1 MASKYAFNT
10 AAYDDFYRYPE
21 RYYVKPFRIFAN
33 LYFVGNKDVG
43 AYLLDTE
50 EGYILIDTT
59 YPTTRAQ
66 MIESLWEGG
75 FDPRKIRYILHTH
88 GHFDHCGTTAFLVS
102 LSGAKTFLGRGDAE
116 LLKERPELM
125 LAEACP
131 YAYLDVFTPDVII
144 EDGDMITLGST
155 QIRCVATPGHTPG
168 VMTFLIPLEENGE
181 KHLAGLFGGAGIN
194 TLCRDEITRFGTESW
209 RDDFIPS
216 LHKVR
221 GEKVDIVL
229 GNHTA
234 QSRTLEKLARSGIDP
249 DGPDPFIDPEEW
261 VRFLDGT
268 EARYKRMLQEEA
280 DGTDQIGTE

>member
-1 MASKYAFNT
+1 MASKYAFNV
-10 AAYDDFYRYPE
+10 ADYEDFYRHPE
-21 RYYVKPFRIFAN
+21 RYYVKPFRIFSN

-43 AYLLDTE
+43 SYLLDTE

-66 MIESLWEGG
+66 MIESLWEAGC
-75 FDPRKIRYILHTH
+75 DPRKIRYILHTH

-125 LAEACP
+125 LSEACP
-131 YAYLDVFTPDVII
+131 YSYLEVFAPDVII
-144 EDGDMITLGST
+144 EDGDVITLGST
-155 QIRCVATPGHTPG
+155 QVRCVATPGHTPG
-168 VMTFLIPLEENGE
+168 VLTFLIPLEENGE
-181 KHLAGLFGGAGIN
+181 THLAGLYGGAGVN
-194 TLCRDEITRFGTESW
+194 TLCREEITRFGTESW

-221 GEKVDIVL
+221 DEKVDIVL

-234 QSRTLEKLARSGIDP
+234 QSRTLEKLAKRGMDP
-249 DGPDPFIDPEEW
+249 DGPNPFIDPEEW
-261 VRFLDGT
+261 VRFLDET
-268 EARYKRMLQEEA
+268 EARYNQMLQDEA
-280 DGTDQIGTE
+280 DGSDQIG